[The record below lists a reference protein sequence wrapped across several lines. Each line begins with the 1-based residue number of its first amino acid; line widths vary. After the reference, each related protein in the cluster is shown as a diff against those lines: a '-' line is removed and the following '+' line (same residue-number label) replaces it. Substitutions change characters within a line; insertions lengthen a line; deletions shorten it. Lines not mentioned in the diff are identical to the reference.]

1 MTLMTMAYRGGQAYT
16 AKIEKTFTEVLL
28 KTDPFQTATN
38 LVVIRERDRWYS
50 IEVPC

>member
-1 MTLMTMAYRGGQAYT
+1 MTTITMAFRGHPSMRVKVEQ
-16 AKIEKTFTEVLL
+16 TFREVLL

-38 LVVIRERDRWYS
+38 LVVIRERNRWYS